1 MRDHTKL
8 RAFEMADEVA
18 VLVYQVTAR
27 FPREEMYGLTAQMRR
42 AAVSVPSNIVEGC
55 ARDSQADYLRF
66 LTVAFGSLRELH
78 YQTGL
83 SKRLGFLRSKD
94 ALLVEPKIVEAE
106 KVLNGLI
113 RALRNGKV
121 ASASSLQSKS
131 LSTAVSLQPKHLN
144 KIKLK

>member
-8 RAFEMADEVA
+8 RAFEMADEVV
-18 VLVYQVTAR
+18 VLIYQATTK
-27 FPREEMYGLTAQMRR
+27 FPREEIYGLTSQMRR

-66 LTVAFGSLRELH
+66 LHMAFGSLRELH

-83 SKRLGFLRSKD
+83 SKRLGFLCNQD
-94 ALLVEPKIVEAE
+94 AALIEPKIIETE

-113 RALRNGKV
+113 RALRED
-121 ASASSLQSKS
+121 
-131 LSTAVSLQPKHLN
+131 
-144 KIKLK
+144 